1 MNSKLKV
8 VNTGSKGNCLIIEHN
23 GKHLLLDVGLP
34 YKEILK
40 ALNFNL
46 KDCVGVCVS
55 HAHFA
60 DHTKSLNNF
69 INKAIP
75 CYGNKDVCDKYA
87 GCELLPKILWLDGF
101 KIQNFDLD
109 HNVPNTAFV
118 VDLDNGI
125 RVLYITDAKS
135 VCKRVK
141 NVNFAIVESNYDNNT
156 LIDNMVNNESSRSHP
171 EHHLSLEGCIE
182 YLKEIYSPSLQ
193 GVLLWHLSETNI
205 DAEKALAR
213 VKEELGFDN
222 VWIACKGLEIE
233 LNKEEF

>member
-34 YKEILK
+34 RHEIQK
-40 ALNFNL
+40 ALNYQL
-46 KDCVGVCVS
+46 KNIIACLAS
-55 HAHFA
+55 HKHL
-60 DHTKSLNNF
+60 DHVLSLPYF

-101 KIQNFDLD
+101 KIQHFDLD
-109 HNVPNTAFV
+109 HNVPNTAYV

-125 RVLYITDAKS
+125 RVLYITDTKS
-135 VCKRVK
+135 LSKRVK
-141 NVNFAIVESNYDNNT
+141 NVTFAIVECNHSYDT
-156 LIDNMVNNESSRSHP
+156 MIDNMVNDESSRSHP
-171 EHHLSLEGCIE
+171 ENHLSLEGCIE

-213 VKEELGFDN
+213 VKEELGFEN